1 MTTTSPRAALACAA
15 LLALAATALP
25 AAAQQRA
32 TANFALTG
40 QIEAGTCTAS
50 SVAKTMPEVAANAF
64 PQNASDSAGVPSS
77 YTPFVLALTDC
88 AGVIFITIT
97 MGTAADAEPTDTTVF
112 RNKAVD
118 AAPFT
123 SIRLQRGTCSASGAS
138 RPGSTAALF
147 LSAPDHLDVE
157 LCAQYH
163 KLAGGLV
170 TQGTISTDFTVTLVY
185 H

>member
-32 TANFALTG
+32 TATFALTG
-40 QIEAGTCTAS
+40 VIEAGTCSAS
-50 SVAKTMPEVAANAF
+50 SVVKTMPEVAANAF

-77 YTPFVLALTDC
+77 YTPFVLALTSC
-88 AGVIFITIT
+88 AGVDIVFIR
-97 MGTAADAEPTDTTVF
+97 MGTAADAEPTDTNVF
-112 RNKAVD
+112 RNTAVD

-138 RPGSTAALF
+138 RPGSNSWQF
-147 LSAPDHLDVE
+147 LSAPDHHDVQ

-170 TQGTISTDFTVTLVY
+170 TQGTISTNFTVTLTY
-185 H
+185 N

>member
-40 QIEAGTCTAS
+40 EIEAGTCTAS

-77 YTPFVLALTDC
+77 YTPFVLALTRC
-88 AGVIFITIT
+88 AGVAFVRIT
-97 MGTAADAEPTDTTVF
+97 MGTAADAELTNTNVF
-112 RNKAVD
+112 RNTAVD

-123 SIRLQRGTCSASGAS
+123 SIRLQYGTCSASGAI
-138 RPGSTAALF
+138 RPGSTSARF
-147 LSAPDHLDVE
+147 LSAPDHHDVE

-170 TQGTISTDFTVTLVY
+170 TQGTISTNFTVTLTY
-185 H
+185 Y